1 MHYTGYA
8 LAAFVLVVVTLTAP
22 EFRYHWRRWCLWR
35 RWREHL
41 RDAAR
46 NDYEE

>member
-22 EFRYHWRRWCLWR
+22 EFHYHWR

-46 NDYEE
+46 DDYEE

>member
-8 LAAFVLVVVTLTAP
+8 LAAYVLVVVTLTAP
-22 EFRYHWRRWCLWR
+22 EFRYHWR
-35 RWREHL
+35 L

-46 NDYEE
+46 DDYEE